1 MDLPIQRT
9 LARVIRQDEKEA
21 QVATGEFSE
30 LMLAICYGIK
40 VLSQMVQTAGFKGLY
55 GYTGETNASGDKT
68 QKLDEES
75 HVVLEQVLGSAGCF
89 GHMVSEERD
98 EVLPVTRGS
107 KSGKYVVAFDPLDGS
122 SNIGTN
128 IPVGT
133 IFIIFKRLGI
143 ENEFLRP
150 ASDIVA
156 AGYSVYG
163 AQTSLVFCAGGPVR
177 GFTLDTSLGEFVM
190 TEPDIKA
197 PESGNTYSV
206 NEGNGWDWEA
216 NVQSYVNSLKTH
228 ERGKPYSGRYV
239 GSLVAD
245 FDRTLKKGGIFMHP
259 ATKSKPTGKL
269 RLLYEA
275 MPVSYIAEKAG
286 LLTSNGKQSILSLTP
301 SSIHERTGFIVG
313 TKKEMEWF
321 NQAMA
326 S

>member
-9 LARVIRQDEKEA
+9 LARVIRQDEKDA

-55 GYTGETNASGDKT
+55 GYTGETNATGDKT

-98 EVLPVTRGS
+98 QVLPVTRGS

-133 IFIIFKRLGI
+133 IFIIFKRLGL

-150 ASDIVA
+150 AGDIVA

-177 GFTLDTSLGEFVM
+177 GFTLDTSLGEFIL

-197 PESGNTYSV
+197 PESGSTYSV
-206 NEGNGWDWEA
+206 NEGNAWDWEK
-216 NVQSYVNSLKTH
+216 NVLNYVNSLKTN

-259 ATKSKPTGKL
+259 ATKSNPNGKL

-286 LLTSNGKQSILSLTP
+286 LLTSNGRQSILSLTP
-301 SSIHERTGFIVG
+301 TSIHERTGFIVG

-321 NQAMA
+321 NQAMCL
-326 S
+326 